1 MRNNQRVSRFPVPIL
16 LTLLTL
22 FVFRMVLFI
31 GYVPSASMEPTLQAG
46 SFIIGSRFIGD
57 PGKGDIIVFYHDG
70 KLLVKRI
77 AACPG
82 EIVDRSELSY
92 MTSVPIPAWDDPE
105 LVIPEGCYFVLGD
118 NSQDSFDSRYWDDPF
133 VRTCDIVA
141 CVFVNG
147 ELDFLTLKENIL

>member
-22 FVFRMVLFI
+22 LVFRMVLFI

-77 AACPG
+77 AASPG

-141 CVFVNG
+141 CVFFKWG
-147 ELDFLTLKENIL
+147 KDS

>member
-16 LTLLTL
+16 LTLLML

-31 GYVPSASMEPTLQAG
+31 GYVPSVSMEPTLQAG

-105 LVIPEGCYFVLGD
+105 LIIPEGCYFVLGD

-141 CVFVNG
+141 CVIV
-147 ELDFLTLKENIL
+147 K

>member
-46 SFIIGSRFIGD
+46 SFIIGRRFIGD

-92 MTSVPIPAWDDPE
+92 ITSVPIPSWDDPE

-141 CVFVNG
+141 CVFV
-147 ELDFLTLKENIL
+147 K

>member
-92 MTSVPIPAWDDPE
+92 ITSVPIPSWDDPE
-105 LVIPEGCYFVLGD
+105 LVI

-141 CVFVNG
+141 CVFV
-147 ELDFLTLKENIL
+147 K

>member
-57 PGKGDIIVFYHDG
+57 PGKGDIIVFYHDD

-141 CVFVNG
+141 CVFVKWG
-147 ELDFLTLKENIL
+147 KDS

>member
-77 AACPG
+77 TACPG

-92 MTSVPIPAWDDPE
+92 MTSVPSPTWDDPE
-105 LVIPEGCYFVLGD
+105 LIIPEGCYFVLGD

-141 CVFVNG
+141 CVFV
-147 ELDFLTLKENIL
+147 K

>member
-22 FVFRMVLFI
+22 LVFRMVLFI

-82 EIVDRSELSY
+82 EIVDRSELCY

-141 CVFVNG
+141 CVIV
-147 ELDFLTLKENIL
+147 K

>member
-16 LTLLTL
+16 LTLLML

-46 SFIIGSRFIGD
+46 SFIIGSRFIGN

-82 EIVDRSELSY
+82 EIIDRSELSY
-92 MTSVPIPAWDDPE
+92 MTSVPIPTWDDPE
-105 LVIPEGCYFVLGD
+105 LIIPEGCYFVLGD

-141 CVFVNG
+141 CVIVKYG
-147 ELDFLTLKENIL
+147 KDS

>member
-22 FVFRMVLFI
+22 LVFRMVLFI

-141 CVFVNG
+141 CVIV
-147 ELDFLTLKENIL
+147 K

>member
-82 EIVDRSELSY
+82 EIIDRSELSY
-92 MTSVPIPAWDDPE
+92 MTSVPIPTRDDPE
-105 LVIPEGCYFVLGD
+105 LIIPEGCYFVLGD

-141 CVFVNG
+141 CVFV
-147 ELDFLTLKENIL
+147 K

>member
-92 MTSVPIPAWDDPE
+92 MTSVQIPTWDDPE
-105 LVIPEGCYFVLGD
+105 LIIPEECYFVLGD

-141 CVFVNG
+141 CVIV
-147 ELDFLTLKENIL
+147 K

>member
-141 CVFVNG
+141 CVFVKWG
-147 ELDFLTLKENIL
+147 KDS

>member
-46 SFIIGSRFIGD
+46 SFIIGSRFFGD
-57 PGKGDIIVFYHDG
+57 PGKGDIIVFYHDD

-141 CVFVNG
+141 CVFVKW
-147 ELDFLTLKENIL
+147 DKDS

>member
-82 EIVDRSELSY
+82 EIVDRSKLSY

-105 LVIPEGCYFVLGD
+105 LIIPEGCYFVLGD

-141 CVFVNG
+141 CVFV
-147 ELDFLTLKENIL
+147 K

>member
-22 FVFRMVLFI
+22 LVFRMVLFI

-46 SFIIGSRFIGD
+46 SFIIGSRFICD

-92 MTSVPIPAWDDPE
+92 MTSVPIPTWDDPE
-105 LVIPEGCYFVLGD
+105 LIIPEGCYFVLGD

-141 CVFVNG
+141 CVFV
-147 ELDFLTLKENIL
+147 K

>member
-22 FVFRMVLFI
+22 LVFRMVLFI
-31 GYVPSASMEPTLQAG
+31 DYVPSASMEPTLQAG

-57 PGKGDIIVFYHDG
+57 PGKGDIIVFYHDD

-92 MTSVPIPAWDDPE
+92 MTSVPIPALDNPE

-141 CVFVNG
+141 CVFVKWG
-147 ELDFLTLKENIL
+147 KDS

>member
-22 FVFRMVLFI
+22 FVFRMVVFI
-31 GYVPSASMEPTLQAG
+31 GYVPSTSMEPTLQAG
-46 SFIIGSRFIGD
+46 SLIIGSRFIGD

-70 KLLVKRI
+70 NLLVKRI

-82 EIVDRSELSY
+82 EIIDRSELSY
-92 MTSVPIPAWDDPE
+92 MTSVPIPSWDDPE
-105 LVIPEGCYFVLGD
+105 LIIPEGCYFVLGD

-141 CVFVNG
+141 CVIV
-147 ELDFLTLKENIL
+147 K

>member
-22 FVFRMVLFI
+22 LVFRMVLFI

-92 MTSVPIPAWDDPE
+92 MTSVPIPTWDDPE

-141 CVFVNG
+141 CVFVKWG
-147 ELDFLTLKENIL
+147 KDS

>member
-22 FVFRMVLFI
+22 LVFRMVLFI

-57 PGKGDIIVFYHDG
+57 PGKGDIIVFYHDD

-141 CVFVNG
+141 CVFVKWG
-147 ELDFLTLKENIL
+147 KDS

>member
-16 LTLLTL
+16 LTLLSL

-57 PGKGDIIVFYHDG
+57 PGKGDIIVFYHDD

-141 CVFVNG
+141 CVFVKWG
-147 ELDFLTLKENIL
+147 KDS

>member
-31 GYVPSASMEPTLQAG
+31 GYVPSASMEQTLQAE
-46 SFIIGSRFIGD
+46 SFIIGSRFIGV

-82 EIVDRSELSY
+82 EIIARSELSY
-92 MTSVPIPAWDDPE
+92 MTSVPIPTWDDPE
-105 LVIPEGCYFVLGD
+105 LIIPEGCYFVLGD

-141 CVFVNG
+141 CVFV
-147 ELDFLTLKENIL
+147 K

>member
-57 PGKGDIIVFYHDG
+57 PGKGDIIVFYHDE

-141 CVFVNG
+141 CVFVKWG
-147 ELDFLTLKENIL
+147 KDS

>member
-22 FVFRMVLFI
+22 LVFRMVLFI

-57 PGKGDIIVFYHDG
+57 PGKGDIIVFYHDD

-92 MTSVPIPAWDDPE
+92 MTSVPIPAWDDP
-105 LVIPEGCYFVLGD
+105 
-118 NSQDSFDSRYWDDPF
+118 F
-133 VRTCDIVA
+133 VRTCDIVT
-141 CVFVNG
+141 CVIV
-147 ELDFLTLKENIL
+147 K

>member
-82 EIVDRSELSY
+82 EIIDRSELSY

-141 CVFVNG
+141 CVFVKWG
-147 ELDFLTLKENIL
+147 KDS

>member
-22 FVFRMVLFI
+22 LVFRMVLFI

-46 SFIIGSRFIGD
+46 SFIIGSRIIGD

-141 CVFVNG
+141 CVFVKWG
-147 ELDFLTLKENIL
+147 KDS

>member
-1 MRNNQRVSRFPVPIL
+1 MRNNPRVSRFPVPIL

-22 FVFRMVLFI
+22 LVFRMVLFI

-92 MTSVPIPAWDDPE
+92 MTSVPIPIWDDPK
-105 LVIPEGCYFVLGD
+105 LIIPQGCYFVLGD

-141 CVFVNG
+141 CVFVKWG
-147 ELDFLTLKENIL
+147 KDS

>member
-31 GYVPSASMEPTLQAG
+31 GYVPSASMEPTLQTG

-70 KLLVKRI
+70 KLVGQADHGLSRR
-77 AACPG
+77 
-82 EIVDRSELSY
+82 DRRSL
-92 MTSVPIPAWDDPE
+92 
-105 LVIPEGCYFVLGD
+105 
-118 NSQDSFDSRYWDDPF
+118 
-133 VRTCDIVA
+133 
-141 CVFVNG
+141 
-147 ELDFLTLKENIL
+147 

>member
-31 GYVPSASMEPTLQAG
+31 GYVPSTSMEPTLQAG
-46 SFIIGSRFIGD
+46 SLIIGSRFIGE

-82 EIVDRSELSY
+82 EIIDRSELSY
-92 MTSVPIPAWDDPE
+92 MTSVPIPTWDDPE
-105 LVIPEGCYFVLGD
+105 LIIPEGCYFVLGD

-141 CVFVNG
+141 CVFV
-147 ELDFLTLKENIL
+147 K

>member
-46 SFIIGSRFIGD
+46 SFIIGSRFIGN

-77 AACPG
+77 AACSG
-82 EIVDRSELSY
+82 EIIDRSELSY
-92 MTSVPIPAWDDPE
+92 MTSVPIPTWDDPE
-105 LVIPEGCYFVLGD
+105 LIIPEGCYFVLGD

-133 VRTCDIVA
+133 VRTCDIIA
-141 CVFVNG
+141 CVFV
-147 ELDFLTLKENIL
+147 K

>member
-16 LTLLTL
+16 LTLLML

-46 SFIIGSRFIGD
+46 SFIIGSRFIGN

-82 EIVDRSELSY
+82 EIIDRSELSY
-92 MTSVPIPAWDDPE
+92 MTSVPIPTWDDPE
-105 LVIPEGCYFVLGD
+105 LIIPEGCYFVLGD

-141 CVFVNG
+141 CVIV
-147 ELDFLTLKENIL
+147 K

>member
-92 MTSVPIPAWDDPE
+92 ITSVPIPSWDDPE
-105 LVIPEGCYFVLGD
+105 LIIPEGCYFVLGD

-141 CVFVNG
+141 CVFV
-147 ELDFLTLKENIL
+147 K

>member
-46 SFIIGSRFIGD
+46 SFIIGSRFIGN

-77 AACPG
+77 AACSG
-82 EIVDRSELSY
+82 EIIDRSELSY
-92 MTSVPIPAWDDPE
+92 MTSVPIPTWDDPE
-105 LVIPEGCYFVLGD
+105 LIIPEGCYFVLGD

-141 CVFVNG
+141 CVFV
-147 ELDFLTLKENIL
+147 K

>member
-1 MRNNQRVSRFPVPIL
+1 MRNNPRVSRFPVPIL

-22 FVFRMVLFI
+22 LVFRMVLFI

-141 CVFVNG
+141 CVFVKWG
-147 ELDFLTLKENIL
+147 KDS

>member
-22 FVFRMVLFI
+22 FVLRMVLFI
-31 GYVPSASMEPTLQAG
+31 GYVPSASMEPTLQAE

-70 KLLVKRI
+70 NLLVKRI

-82 EIVDRSELSY
+82 EIIDRSELSY
-92 MTSVPIPAWDDPE
+92 MTSVPIPSWDDPE
-105 LVIPEGCYFVLGD
+105 LIIPEGCYFVLGD

-141 CVFVNG
+141 CVIV
-147 ELDFLTLKENIL
+147 K

>member
-1 MRNNQRVSRFPVPIL
+1 MRNNQRVSMFPVPIL

-22 FVFRMVLFI
+22 LVFRMVLFI

-57 PGKGDIIVFYHDG
+57 PGKGDIIVFYHDD

-141 CVFVNG
+141 CVFVKWG
-147 ELDFLTLKENIL
+147 KDS

>member
-82 EIVDRSELSY
+82 EIVDRSELCY
-92 MTSVPIPAWDDPE
+92 MTSVPIPTWDDPE
-105 LVIPEGCYFVLGD
+105 LIIPEECYFVLGD

-133 VRTCDIVA
+133 VQTCDIVA
-141 CVFVNG
+141 CVIV
-147 ELDFLTLKENIL
+147 K

>member
-57 PGKGDIIVFYHDG
+57 PGKGDIIVFYHDD

-82 EIVDRSELSY
+82 ETVDRSELSY

-141 CVFVNG
+141 CVFVKWG
-147 ELDFLTLKENIL
+147 KDS

>member
-31 GYVPSASMEPTLQAG
+31 GYVPSASMAPSLQAG

-82 EIVDRSELSY
+82 EIIDRSELSY
-92 MTSVPIPAWDDPE
+92 MTSVPIPTWDDPE
-105 LVIPEGCYFVLGD
+105 LIIPEGCYFVLGD

-141 CVFVNG
+141 CVFV
-147 ELDFLTLKENIL
+147 K

>member
-57 PGKGDIIVFYHDG
+57 PGKGDIIVFYHDD

-105 LVIPEGCYFVLGD
+105 LFIPEGCYFVLGD

-141 CVFVNG
+141 CVFVKWG
-147 ELDFLTLKENIL
+147 KDS

>member
-46 SFIIGSRFIGD
+46 SFIIGSRFIGE
-57 PGKGDIIVFYHDG
+57 PGNGDIIVFYHDE

-82 EIVDRSELSY
+82 EIVDRSELCY

-105 LVIPEGCYFVLGD
+105 LIIPEGCYFVLGD

-141 CVFVNG
+141 CVFVKCG
-147 ELDFLTLKENIL
+147 KDS